1 MKLAKV
7 ISIRMNE
14 DELHR
19 LEQAAALGGY
29 RSLSTYIR
37 KQIFNSPKKQEQESG
52 GLNDWA
58 EQQKVSSQLN
68 DIANFQAE
76 LQVMVSAL
84 LFLAHKKATG
94 NEMSEL
100 RAAIKAGERKLNL
113 LDKIAPELGQ
123 LMKQFNAE

>member
-14 DELHR
+14 DELQR

-37 KQIFNSPKKQEQESG
+37 KQIFSSGRKQEQDSNE
-52 GLNDWA
+52 LTDWA
-58 EQQKVSSQLN
+58 EQQKIGSQLSNIASSQVEML
-68 DIANFQAE
+68 
-76 LQVMVSAL
+76 SAL
-84 LFLAHKKATG
+84 LFLVHKKATG
-94 NEMSEL
+94 SEISEL
-100 RAAIKAGERKLNL
+100 RAAIRAGERRLSL